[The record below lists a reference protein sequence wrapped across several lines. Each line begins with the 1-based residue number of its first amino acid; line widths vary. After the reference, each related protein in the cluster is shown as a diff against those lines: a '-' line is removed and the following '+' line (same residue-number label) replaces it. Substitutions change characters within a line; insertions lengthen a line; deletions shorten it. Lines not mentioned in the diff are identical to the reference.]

1 MFKAYRIYDFIK
13 DDSLDMRAAFVDRL
27 YPRGIKKEIFSNF
40 LWLKDITPSPHLR
53 QWFHEDKEAR
63 FSEFRLKFKTE
74 LATAEARE
82 GIKQLLN
89 LAKTHGKIALL
100 TAAKDVNLSHAPIIL
115 EALKAR

>member
-53 QWFHEDKEAR
+53 QWFHEDKEA
-63 FSEFRLKFKTE
+63 KFNACCE
-74 LATAEARE
+74 
-82 GIKQLLN
+82 
-89 LAKTHGKIALL
+89 
-100 TAAKDVNLSHAPIIL
+100 NLSLNCKMI
-115 EALKAR
+115 KRKSV

>member
-53 QWFHEDKEAR
+53 QWFHEDKEAK
-63 FSEFRLKFKTE
+63 FNEFCEKFELELQNDKAQKCLKM
-74 LATAEARE
+74 L
-82 GIKQLLN
+82 
-89 LAKTHGKIALL
+89 
-100 TAAKDVNLSHAPIIL
+100 KDLEKKYGYVAILSASKDLNLSHVIVIL
-115 EALKAR
+115 KALKE